1 MIAAK
6 DQDNNAHPKGES
18 SNAVDRRE
26 ITTAELL
33 AELDAIDAEP
43 VQVAA
48 PRQPSPREVKLQEQ
62 IDAASAAG
70 DIDQALALLDEL
82 LAASAKMSGLLTA
95 APTEN
100 DRCGPVAQGVRPIG
114 AETTSVYKPLPTPA
128 PIPTPSKTDTGEK
141 DGSGNDENEDAP
153 ALPTPAY
160 ALPVHRPGLRRRR
173 TPKRHDELDTVGRLC
188 TWHNAMAT
196 LGEVHAFTL
205 NLAPKAE
212 AALKTKKSA
221 ASALLTSISRHL
233 KRELKRPVAVMLA
246 LEEAPRRRRL
256 HLHGELQI
264 TTDEAARAR
273 KALRRAVGEWES
285 ARQHQAKTVPAPDLG
300 WIAYTAKDRHRLEKG
315 GAYDRYIGRSISGSH
330 IAASIQ
336 VKRKAQTLYNA
347 WRKAYI
353 AQSRRGTEA
362 NKSSVTYSS
371 GENTRDIRNNTLDT
385 DSGLNHNDVTEQQV
399 PATLQKE
406 DYAHRRPFRPDSPL
420 QSDHRRP
427 VAHLPGRPV
436 AVHRRHRIRHQDQS
450 RPDRRHLAR
459 QHQRRPEGDRRGPSR
474 HRLITTQDRLTRPPA
489 SATDPPA
496 KECRRATSP
505 RWSSWNESGETSA
518 GVLQCDQTKNMFSST
533 SCLSWSVHYDWSG
546 RYSHREFS

>member
-1 MIAAK
+1 MIAPK
-6 DQDNNAHPKGES
+6 DQENNAHTEVES
-18 SNAVDRRE
+18 FNAVDHRE
-26 ITTAELL
+26 LTIDELL
-33 AELDAIDAEP
+33 AELDTIGTEP

-48 PRQPSPREVKLQEQ
+48 PRQPSAREVELREQ
-62 IDAASAAG
+62 MDAASAAG

-82 LAASAKMSGLLTA
+82 LAVSAKMSGLLTA

-100 DRCGPVAQGVRPIG
+100 ARSGHVAQGVRPIG

-128 PIPTPSKTDTGEK
+128 PISTPSRTDTSEK
-141 DGSGNDENEDAP
+141 DGSRNDQNKEAP
-153 ALPTPAY
+153 ALATPAY
-160 ALPVHRPGLRRRR
+160 ALPAHRPGLRRRR

-188 TWHNAMAT
+188 TWHTAMAT

-264 TTDEAARAR
+264 TADEAARAR
-273 KALRRAVGEWES
+273 KALRRAVGEWEG

-336 VKRKAQTLYNA
+336 VKTKAKALYNE
-347 WRKAYI
+347 WRDAYI
-353 AQSRRGTEA
+353 AQSRRDSEA
-362 NKSSVTYSS
+362 TKSGLTYQIC
-371 GENTRDIRNNTLDT
+371 ENSADRHNNTLDKE
-385 DSGLNHNDVTEQQV
+385 SVPNHNHHTGHEA
-399 PATLQKE
+399 PATTLKD
-406 DYAHRRPFRPDSPL
+406 DYGKRRLPIRRPLL
-420 QSDHRRP
+420 QPADRRP
-427 VAHLPGRPV
+427 GPHFQGRPL
-436 AVHRRHRIRHQDQS
+436 AHDRLHRIRLQDQS
-450 RPDRRHLAR
+450 RGLV
-459 QHQRRPEGDRRGPSR
+459 GGVW
-474 HRLITTQDRLTRPPA
+474 PA
-489 SATDPPA
+489 SIREDLEAMVAVPADAFPA
-496 KECRRATSP
+496 K
-505 RWSSWNESGETSA
+505 
-518 GVLQCDQTKNMFSST
+518 VD
-533 SCLSWSVHYDWSG
+533 
-546 RYSHREFS
+546 